1 MDLDLDDNQQRAELD
16 LDDIYEYSI
25 RVSNQIKNYIE
36 YDEYDSLI
44 SYFSSLS
51 SNFLSCNL
59 KIYFKILKMKFI
71 FKIFIGNIDEAKE
84 LYKNQIEAFIRT
96 MISSRKA
103 LNRLELF
110 FNSTVYEG
118 FSNIYSQEHVERLL
132 YEEKEGF
139 CFRIFKQVFLFM
151 SFGMLNRSNQSQERK
166 EISMKITNYISRYN
180 LNSGFDIKKYSHISD
195 LEDFTNEDPD
205 DLDIGHSQFE
215 NLRKASGNDFHDE
228 HQSKSKSGKQTNEY
242 NITETEQKIGK
253 LNQISKSKIINNS
266 LNHQSNTYSYPSK
279 VLLNPNKPA
288 KRVLSSFKYDIAK
301 QYNISFDK
309 KENIDKKIIR
319 KFKQFLID
327 NRKSELFAE
336 TLSSDARSNTQFWK
350 TFIESNL
357 LPPYRHVNPLTGE
370 EFEFKS
376 FNNNYLIWLFCI
388 KGSVELYSIFI
399 NEKSR
404 ELLQSVLYK
413 KNYKTISN
421 EQKNMLFK
429 YINEFHYIYS
439 NVKKEKNPL
448 SIDKANTNI
457 SVENEN
463 ENDDYFSEIIF
474 KNYLGNEDIAY
485 TNTKDIYK
493 IQINTN
499 SSNHFQVDPDVNNIK
514 EEYKEDQDMIS
525 INTINTVYSQ
535 SVLNLNKKNKKKE
548 NQNDFLTQSAFKD
561 KRESSPLERRRLF
574 KRSRDYENFLYPD
587 EIYHYDKNDL
597 EFNYKESDEYVTALQ
612 KNGKGNENLNILYKN
627 TSDLFIPSNESK
639 VYFNENEF
647 HEFNEYDAAR
657 SGGRE

>member
-1 MDLDLDDNQQRAELD
+1 MDLDLDDNQQRTELD

-36 YDEYDSLI
+36 YDEYDSLL

-71 FKIFIGNIDEAKE
+71 FKICIGNIEEAKE
-84 LYKNQIEAFIRT
+84 FYKNQIEAFIRT

-103 LNRLELF
+103 LDRLEGF
-110 FNSTVYEG
+110 FNSTIYEG
-118 FSNIYSQEHVERLL
+118 SSNIYSQEYVERLL
-132 YEEKEGF
+132 DEEKEGF

-151 SFGMLNRSNQSQERK
+151 SFGMLNRINQCNQSQERK

-180 LNSGFDIKKYSHISD
+180 LNSGYDIKKYSHISD
-195 LEDFTNEDPD
+195 LEDFNNEDPD
-205 DLDIGHSQFE
+205 DLNIAHSQIE

-228 HQSKSKSGKQTNEY
+228 HQSKSKSGTQTNVY

-253 LNQISKSKIINNS
+253 LNQINKSKIINNS
-266 LNHQSNTYSYPSK
+266 LNYQSNTYLYPSK

-301 QYNISFDK
+301 QYSISFDK

-319 KFKQFLID
+319 KFKQFLFD
-327 NRKSELFAE
+327 NKKSELLAE
-336 TLSSDARSNTQFWK
+336 TLSSDIKSNTKFWK

-357 LPPYRHVNPLTGE
+357 LPPYKHVNPLTGE

-376 FNNNYLIWLFCI
+376 FNNNYLIWLFSI

-429 YINEFHYIYS
+429 YINDFHYIYS
-439 NVKKEKNPL
+439 NVKKEKIPL

-493 IQINTN
+493 IHINTN
-499 SSNHFQVDPDVNNIK
+499 SDNHFQVDPEMNNIR
-514 EEYKEDQDMIS
+514 EEYKEDQDMTS
-525 INTINTVYSQ
+525 INTINTIYSQ
-535 SVLNLNKKNKKKE
+535 SVLNMNKTNKIKE
-548 NQNDFLTQSAFKD
+548 NLKDLLTQSAFKE

-574 KRSRDYENFLYPD
+574 RRSRDYENFLYPD
-587 EIYHYDKNDL
+587 EIYPHYKNEL
-597 EFNYKESDEYVTALQ
+597 EFNYKESNEYVSGVQ
-612 KNGKGNENLNILYKN
+612 NNGNGNDNLNSIYKN
-627 TSDLFIPSNESK
+627 TSDLFIPSTESK

-647 HEFNEYDAAR
+647 DEFDAAR
-657 SGGRE
+657 NGGRE